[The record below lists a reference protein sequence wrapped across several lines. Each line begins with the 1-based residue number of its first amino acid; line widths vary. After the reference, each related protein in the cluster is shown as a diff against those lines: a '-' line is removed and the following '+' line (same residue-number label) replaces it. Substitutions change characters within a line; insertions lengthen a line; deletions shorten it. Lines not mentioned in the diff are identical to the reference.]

1 MASTPPST
9 PGRFKRFWLPVLI
22 YVAIIG
28 TLSSRPHLKPPFH
41 FAYADKVAHMIEYA
55 GLGFLLGRAWRVTLP
70 GSIWRFTGLAV
81 GSGIVVAVGDE
92 FLQSFVPGREST
104 ASDVAADALGL
115 ALAQLL
121 FARRKA

>member
-1 MASTPPST
+1 
-9 PGRFKRFWLPVLI
+9 
-22 YVAIIG
+22 
-28 TLSSRPHLKPPFH
+28 
-41 FAYADKVAHMIEYA
+41 
-55 GLGFLLGRAWRVTLP
+55 
-70 GSIWRFTGLAV
+70 V